1 VLGCERRPDSTAHVR
16 LPDPR
21 WHQRV
26 QRGSA
31 NQDGDGDESFFDR
44 TDTHPRVLVTLGPLV
59 VVGVDGSD
67 CSREALRFA
76 VGEAQMRGA
85 RLRIVTAW
93 SVPAM
98 AYSGGFA
105 ANVDPDM
112 FRKDM
117 EAESVMAVA
126 FARELGPTLEIE
138 ATTPNAQSAAA
149 LLAAAESAD
158 LLVVGSRGHGGF
170 ARLLLGS
177 VSEQLAH
184 HAECPLVIV
193 RSPTLGL
200 RDG

>member
-1 VLGCERRPDSTAHVR
+1 M
-16 LPDPR
+16 
-21 WHQRV
+21 
-26 QRGSA
+26 
-31 NQDGDGDESFFDR
+31 
-44 TDTHPRVLVTLGPLV
+44 THASLV

-67 CSREALRFA
+67 CSRDALRFA

-93 SVPAM
+93 SVPAL

-105 ANVDPDM
+105 ASVDPDM

-117 EAESVMAVA
+117 EAESATAVA
-126 FARELGPTLEIE
+126 FAREIAPGLEID
-138 ATTPNAQSAAA
+138 ATTPNAQSASA
-149 LLAAAESAD
+149 LLAASEDAD

-193 RSPTLGL
+193 RAGSDPS
-200 RDG
+200 DG